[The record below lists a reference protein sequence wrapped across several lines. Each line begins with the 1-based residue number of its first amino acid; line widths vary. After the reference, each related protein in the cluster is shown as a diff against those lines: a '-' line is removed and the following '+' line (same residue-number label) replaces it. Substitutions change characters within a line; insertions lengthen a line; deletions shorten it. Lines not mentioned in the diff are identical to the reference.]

1 MKKYGLIGE
10 KLAHSYSP
18 LIHSKFGDYE
28 YELCEV
34 SEDKFADLL
43 HSEEYAGFNV
53 TIPYKIKAMELCD
66 ELSDNAARIGSV
78 NTVIHGD
85 DGKLRGYNTDY
96 YGFSYLLKRNKINVA
111 GEKCLVLGSGGASLT
126 VQAVLQDLGAKEIVV
141 ISRKGP
147 DNYEN
152 ISRHFDAGIIIN
164 TTPVGMYPH
173 NGRAPVNVVD
183 FRECTGVI
191 DLIYN
196 PNRTRLILEATARS
210 IPCAGGLE
218 MLVAQAKRASELFQ
232 GITIDEDDIDEAV
245 SEVTSET
252 LNAILIG
259 MPGAG
264 KTMLGRQMAKR
275 MGRGFIDI
283 DDLIEE
289 HEGMSIP
296 EIFAKKGEGYFRK
309 VETEMLE
316 KACIERGLVIATGG
330 GIVKKKINYNI
341 IKQNGIVIWIKRDL
355 NKLETDGRPLSQ
367 TMPLEQMYE
376 ERKDAY
382 SYWSDFFINNNED
395 KEL

>member
-173 NGRAPVNVVD
+173 NGRTPVNVVD